1 MLIKTGRH
9 SRQMRGGTHSHAHPI
24 DQERHAPDRRHSIR
38 AAAHPDLFDC
48 DRERALDAAT
58 SPAPAQS
65 AEVTAMALRRRI
77 RVRARWLD
85 RIERDSKHAIR
96 CVAR

>member
-9 SRQMRGGTHSHAHPI
+9 SRKMRGGTNSHPHPI
-24 DQERHAPDRRHSIR
+24 DHERHAPDRRHSIR
-38 AAAHPDLFDC
+38 AVGHPDFFGC
-48 DRERALDAAT
+48 ARERALDAAT

-65 AEVTAMALRRRI
+65 AEVTAMAPRWRI
-77 RVRARWLD
+77 RVRERWQD
-85 RIERDSKHAIR
+85 GIERDSKHAVR